1 MVDNTGRARTRIGT
15 SQISVR
21 FVSEGNEATGV
32 LRDVSRQ
39 GAYIRASQIPR
50 PGAVIAIQFED
61 TDGKLIEARG
71 EVRWNVSPNGDQ
83 PSGFG
88 VIVHEPSR
96 RFRDFVD
103 WALNQSNEKGE
114 DDDAEL

>member
-1 MVDNTGRARTRIGT
+1 MEQTGRARTRVGIA
-15 SQISVR
+15 QIAVR
-21 FVSEGNEATGV
+21 FVAEGSEATGV
-32 LRDVSRQ
+32 LLDVSRQ
-39 GAYIRASQIPR
+39 GVYIRASQIPR
-50 PGAVIAIQFED
+50 PGSVIAVQFED
-61 TDGKLIEARG
+61 PDRGLIDARG

-96 RFRDFVD
+96 RFRAFVD
-103 WALNQSNEKGE
+103 GALSESAEKDE